1 MLIGDLN
8 MSFPSPKN
16 ARTGCHNH
24 PVPLRQE
31 SASSR
36 AVGEYLRVSRMR
48 EPAESW
54 LAANQAFLGRRFF
67 IFDRIAPARRNCQ
80 QRQPVAFG
88 ISIDRDGNTRRA
100 VHRARQ
106 SANGAGEQTAQDRS
120 CDKILHPYS
129 PLRLLIHQ
137 TNSGT
142 PYVFLPTKNSHQI
155 KVLGTAI

>member
-1 MLIGDLN
+1 MKFRCSCFIGDLN

-24 PVPLRQE
+24 PVPLRQK
-31 SASSR
+31 SASSG

-48 EPAESW
+48 EPAERW
-54 LAANQAFLGRRFF
+54 LTANQAFLRRFF
-67 IFDRIAPARRNCQ
+67 IFDRIAPARLNCRQ

-106 SANGAGEQTAQDRS
+106 SANGAGDQTAQDRS
-120 CDKILHPYS
+120 CDKILHPLLTLCLLTS
-129 PLRLLIHQ
+129 PTREPLMCSSRQ
-137 TNSGT
+137 G
-142 PYVFLPTKNSHQI
+142 I
-155 KVLGTAI
+155 KKAI